1 MRDVYVS
8 ATTGF
13 GTAGT
18 GGFATPAS
26 GGLFGGTNTATPSG
40 GLFGS
45 QPAAFGAAGTG
56 SSFSKCM
63 GVSEETLFLK
73 FCQDRDRV
81 LSQYTV

>member
-56 SSFSKCM
+56 SSFSKWEFQ
-63 GVSEETLFLK
+63 GKQLFLIFFK
-73 FCQDRDRV
+73 FIPKF
-81 LSQYTV
+81 L